1 MFLITIIFTDSDVW
15 EMRPELR
22 GANVSGRAVIGVTL
36 VQSVWCKLNELN
48 HPTQTGTFVY
58 SSLLFNTEFNL
69 LSLLVRAL
77 LMPLI
82 SDRCL
87 EADMRQSICQ
97 RRASCHNIT
106 VIMFSVCYMCVLQ
119 VSQLKMSED
128 SNPMALYEQLRA
140 QGDAVREIKAQK
152 GSKVSLKGP
161 FIWSKIR

>member
-48 HPTQTGTFVY
+48 HPIQTGTFVY

-77 LMPLI
+77 LTPLI

-106 VIMFSVCYMCVLQ
+106 VIMFSVCLWCVLHVCVTGVTAEDVGRFEPDGSVWAAQ
-119 VSQLKMSED
+119 SSGWRSERNQ
-128 SNPMALYEQLRA
+128 SAEGQ
-140 QGDAVREIKAQK
+140 
-152 GSKVSLKGP
+152 
-161 FIWSKIR
+161 